1 MLPGRTAAT
10 PYSWPVKFA
19 ILGHLEVTRDGVPVD
34 LGTPKTR
41 ALLAAL
47 VLARP
52 NAVSVD
58 SLIEQ
63 LWGEHP
69 PTSVTTTLQA
79 YVSGLRRSLEPD
91 RKPRQPASVV
101 LTRAP
106 GYALELTPGSV
117 DGDVFESVITAAD
130 ARRDGLV
137 GMTADELEQ
146 VDADLADALSLWRG
160 EAYADLGDA
169 AMAERSRLDELRA
182 LAEELRLDVSTALGR
197 HTVVATAAEALIS
210 RYPLRESLWRIRALA
225 LARCGRQ
232 ADALAVIEELRTV
245 LDDELGLLPG
255 PAIRELQ
262 SAILH
267 QDSSIIWTPAPAPNP
282 GHPAPPPT
290 PSPVNAPP
298 PLPWPTAGRAAEL
311 AVLSAAWQRSL
322 AGSTEFVVITGDPG
336 IGKSRLVAEMIGAV
350 SRDGALVGSAR
361 CSQDDGAPPLWP
373 WAQIL
378 TRWGREL
385 PTIAAGANAD
395 EGAAFRL
402 RERIVSEV
410 LAESSHRPVLIAID
424 DLHWAD
430 PSTLRVLQLLGEIAG
445 DSQLMVLLTWRGV
458 DGTVPLAELSE
469 SLGRRHATRIPLG
482 GLGSDAVAE
491 VMHSVAGTATSD
503 SQAVQLTGRTDG
515 NPFFVVE
522 YARLAQHSGSV
533 SQLLAE
539 PRPPTAVGEV
549 IGRRID
555 RLGTDTTRI
564 LQTAAVLGREFTLP
578 VLCGVREQDPDTAL
592 DLLDTAVAAGLIR
605 EEGIGEFVFAHALV
619 RDHVYVSLPPTR
631 RAGIHARAAEILTG
645 LGGGASE
652 IAHHWLAAGPAHRD
666 RAWHAA
672 RAAARQAAEV
682 FADDESVELYTAA
695 LEALRSNPATAWDD
709 EFELLLELAECHR
722 RCGDWTA
729 LAAPLGEAIEIARNC
744 GDGARLARACVLPS
758 RGSAWFSVNVGEQND
773 LIVDA
778 LRDALALL
786 PENGCTPEQSAL
798 RAEAMLA
805 LANETYYTSPIA
817 ERRALVDAAT
827 AIATDLGDDRLE
839 LAANISGQQALWT
852 ATNAAERLG
861 MLERA
866 RDLAIRVG
874 DVDSRILAT
883 SLCANAHAQLGHPER
898 MWPLLDIAL
907 DDARRRRRPFLV
919 MVVLSTAV
927 TWRAMSGDFTRARAL
942 VDEYFELA
950 QRVRLSQSPVGSMGI
965 RLGIALWDG
974 SVSSVIEY
982 LDGPEDVLPVG
993 SFRAALRIRAGL
1005 PDQAR
1010 TALADAPAPALDTQD
1025 WYSLAE
1031 WATAGEVAAHLD
1043 LPDLGARAYALLAP
1057 LAGWSVNAGSGTAI
1071 GPVDAFLAL
1080 AAASTGDLELAT
1092 RHADDAERVMEQ
1104 WRIPPVRQ
1112 WFAGE
1117 RDRFRF

>member
-1 MLPGRTAAT
+1 
-10 PYSWPVKFA
+10 VKFA
-19 ILGHLEVTRDGVPVD
+19 ILGHLEVTRDGVSVD

-41 ALLAAL
+41 SLLAAL

-52 NAVSVD
+52 HAVSVD
-58 SLIEQ
+58 SLIGQ

-69 PTSVTTTLQA
+69 PASVMTTLQA
-79 YVSGLRRSLEPD
+79 YVSGLRRTLEPD
-91 RKPRQPASVV
+91 RKPRQPASVL
-101 LTRAP
+101 LTRVP
-106 GYALELTPGSV
+106 GYVLDLVPGTV
-117 DGDVFESVITAAD
+117 DADVFESVVTDAD
-130 ARRDGLV
+130 ARRDTLS
-137 GMTADELEQ
+137 GMTAEGLEQ

-169 AMAERSRLDELRA
+169 AVAERSRLEELRV
-182 LAEELRLDVSTALGR
+182 LGEELRLEVSTVLGR
-197 HTVVATAAEALIS
+197 HTAVAAAAEALIAQ
-210 RYPLRESLWRIRALA
+210 YPLRESLWRIRALA

-232 ADALAVIEELRTV
+232 ADALGVIEDLRKV
-245 LDDELGLLPG
+245 LDEELGLLPG

-262 SAILH
+262 SAILQ
-267 QDSSIIWTPAPAPNP
+267 QDSSIDWERPVSAVPDAPTPAATEPDPAPAP
-282 GHPAPPPT
+282 PAADT
-290 PSPVNAPP
+290 VPV
-298 PLPWPTAGRAAEL
+298 LPWPTAGRADEL
-311 AVLSAAWQRSL
+311 AELSAAWQRSVS
-322 AGSTEFVVITGDPG
+322 GSTEFVVISGEAG
-336 IGKSRLVAEMIGAV
+336 IGKTRLVAETVATAA
-350 SRDGALVGSAR
+350 RDGALVGWAR

-385 PTIAAGANAD
+385 PTITAGANTD

-430 PSTLRVLQLLGEIAG
+430 PSTLRVLQLLGEISG
-445 DSQLMVLLTWRGV
+445 ESQLMVLLTWRSV
-458 DGTVPLAELSE
+458 DGAVPLAELSE

-482 GLGSDAVAE
+482 GLDSDAVAE

-555 RLGTDTTRI
+555 RLGTDTARI

-578 VLCGVREQDPDTAL
+578 VLCGVRAQDPDTAL

-619 RDHVYVSLPPTR
+619 RDHIYSVSAPTR
-631 RAGIHARAAEILTG
+631 RASVHARAAQTLAD
-645 LGGGASE
+645 LGGRGSE
-652 IAHHWLAAGPAHRD
+652 IAHHWLSAGPAHRA
-666 RAWHAA
+666 RAWRAA
-672 RAAARQAAEV
+672 RDAAHQAAEV
-682 FADDESVELYTAA
+682 FADDESVGLYTAA
-695 LEALRSNPATAWDD
+695 LKALPGDPTADASD
-709 EFELLLELAECHR
+709 EFELLLDLAECHR
-722 RCGDWTA
+722 RRGDWTA
-729 LAAPLGEAIEIARNC
+729 LEEPLRAAISLAHRTGNGIW
-744 GDGARLARACVLPS
+744 LARAGVLPS
-758 RGSAWFSVNVGEQND
+758 RGSAWFSVGVGDQND
-773 LIVDA
+773 DVVEA
-778 LRDALALL
+778 LREALTMLSA
-786 PENGCTPEQSAL
+786 ETSREASAL
-798 RAEAMLA
+798 RAEVMLA
-805 LANETYYTSPIA
+805 LANEIYYTSPFA
-817 ERRALVDAAT
+817 ERRELVASAT
-827 AIATDLGDDRLE
+827 SIAIELGDDRLE
-839 LAANISGQQALWT
+839 LDAMLAGQQALWS
-852 ATNAAERLG
+852 ANNAEQRLT

-866 RDLAIRVG
+866 KELALRVG

-907 DDARRRRRPFLV
+907 ADARRRRRPFLV

-927 TWRAMSGDFTRARAL
+927 TWHAMSGDFTRARAL
-942 VDEYFELA
+942 ADEYFQLEH
-950 QRVRLSQSPVGSMGI
+950 RVRLAQSPVASMGI

-974 SVSSVIEY
+974 SLSAVAPHFSGPVI
-982 LDGPEDVLPVG
+982 DQMPVG
-993 SFRAALRIRAGL
+993 CFRAALYIRIGDRDAARDSIVVDPGL
-1005 PDQAR
+1005 SSH
-1010 TALADAPAPALDTQD
+1010 D

-1031 WATAGEVAAHLD
+1031 WAAAGEVAAHLER
-1043 LPDLGARAYALLAP
+1043 PDLGRQAYDLLAP
-1057 LAGWSVNAGSGTAI
+1057 MTGWSVNAGAGTAI
-1071 GPVDAFLAL
+1071 GPADAFLAL
-1080 AAASTGDLELAT
+1080 AAFSMGDTELAS
-1092 RHADDAERVMEQ
+1092 RHADDAEHLMDQ

-1117 RDRFRF
+1117 RDRFGF